1 MEELNE
7 PKTENINEI
16 VNHPA
21 RVIHSRQKE
30 NAHYQQQG
38 KKGDSSRSYRH

>member
-21 RVIHSRQKE
+21 NQFPPKRKCTLPTAR
-30 NAHYQQQG
+30 
-38 KKGDSSRSYRH
+38 KKGR